1 MFDKTIVVDLSADYR
16 RAVYEKREDG
26 FTRNTDR
33 FRRGNRRNKIRVRV
47 NVIIPY
53 VRVYGGAFLRFVSL
67 LIIFKHETTETRTRC
82 PNA

>member
-16 RAVYEKREDG
+16 RAVYEKREE

-33 FRRGNRRNKIRVRV
+33 FRRGNRRNKIGVRV

>member
-16 RAVYEKREDG
+16 RAVYEKREE

-33 FRRGNRRNKIRVRV
+33 FRRGNRRNKIRESECNNSIRTC
-47 NVIIPY
+47 I
-53 VRVYGGAFLRFVSL
+53 RGAFLRFVSL

>member
-16 RAVYEKREDG
+16 RAVYEKREE

-33 FRRGNRRNKIRVRV
+33 FRRGNRRVRV

>member
-16 RAVYEKREDG
+16 RAVYEKREE

-33 FRRGNRRNKIRVRV
+33 FRGGRRNKIGIKV